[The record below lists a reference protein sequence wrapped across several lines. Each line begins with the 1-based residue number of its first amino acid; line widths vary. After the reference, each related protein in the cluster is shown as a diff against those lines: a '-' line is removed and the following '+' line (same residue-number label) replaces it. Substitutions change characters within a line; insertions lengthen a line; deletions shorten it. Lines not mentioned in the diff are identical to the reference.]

1 MGSTAGSSGLGLIVG
16 VLEGA
21 MGDLVGVRAF
31 PGAADHDVV
40 SGGWVNHRIF
50 YQILAISLVYVVVV
64 ELTYFKKKTYDELSP
79 RGNLRTNSHT
89 D

>member
-50 YQILAISLVYVVVV
+50 YQILALSLVHTVSTVVTVGMSYSAYSCSGLLV
-64 ELTYFKKKTYDELSP
+64 TQ
-79 RGNLRTNSHT
+79 
-89 D
+89 

>member
-50 YQILAISLVYVVVV
+50 YQILALSLVRTYPRARRPYVRV
-64 ELTYFKKKTYDELSP
+64 LHNSQ
-79 RGNLRTNSHT
+79 LRPA
-89 D
+89 

>member
-50 YQILAISLVYVVVV
+50 YQILALSLVY
-64 ELTYFKKKTYDELSP
+64 TTRA
-79 RGNLRTNSHT
+79 RGRRRSWCE
-89 D
+89 

>member
-50 YQILAISLVYVVVV
+50 YQILALSLV
-64 ELTYFKKKTYDELSP
+64 LHM
-79 RGNLRTNSHT
+79 RTLEHPGRRYR
-89 D
+89 

>member
-1 MGSTAGSSGLGLIVG
+1 MGPTAGSSGLGLIVG

-21 MGDLVGVRAF
+21 MGDLVGVRAC

-50 YQILAISLVYVVVV
+50 IRY
-64 ELTYFKKKTYDELSP
+64 
-79 RGNLRTNSHT
+79 
-89 D
+89 